1 MCVIRFVFLCVF
13 SAASPPSSPSPTTV
27 LPSTPPEKTT
37 PKPIVKEIHETIDP
51 STSITETITKSVVV
65 APYKNVVDENII
77 NEPSYQNTAAIIK
90 NVDDV
95 HLINDENNSN
105 ITSNDNNLESSITNK
120 ITTTTT
126 TTTTENVN
134 GNLNSKTSETVESPG
149 TNNNGRMEQLYDI
162 PVGE

>member
-27 LPSTPPEKTT
+27 LQSTTPEKTS
-37 PKPIVKEIHETIDP
+37 PQPIVKENHEIIDKIIVDP
-51 STSITETITKSVVV
+51 STSITATKSVVV
-65 APYKNVVDENII
+65 PYSNIVDENVI

-90 NVDDV
+90 NVDEV
-95 HLINDENNSN
+95 KINDENNSN
-105 ITSNDNNLESSITNK
+105 ITTNDNNVASSITNK
-120 ITTTTT
+120 ITT

-134 GNLNSKTSETVESPG
+134 GNLNSKTTETVISPG